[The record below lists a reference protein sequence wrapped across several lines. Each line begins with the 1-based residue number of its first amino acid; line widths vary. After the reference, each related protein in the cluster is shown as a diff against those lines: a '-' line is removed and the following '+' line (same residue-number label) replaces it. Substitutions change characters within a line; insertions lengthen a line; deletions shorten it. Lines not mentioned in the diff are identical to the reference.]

1 MSEYRNRTSGAVN
14 TQGEIRRSMPNTSLP
29 RVWTADI
36 CEFLGID
43 PVLAAPA
50 PAASGEYKV
59 VSRNGVVQ
67 DANGNWVEAYVE
79 RDMFAD
85 YTRTDVAEDGT
96 ETEVTVTK
104 TEQEQAY
111 TATKNAEAATAARA
125 TRDGLIASCDWMAI
139 KAFEGGTTVS
149 TEWATYRQALRDVS
163 AQAGFPNTIVWPTQ
177 PEQ

>member
-29 RVWTADI
+29 RVWTSAI
-36 CEFLGID
+36 CDSLGID

-85 YTRTDVAEDGT
+85 YVDEDG
-96 ETEVTVTK
+96 VTVTK
-104 TEQEQAY
+104 ASQEEAY
-111 TATKNAEAATAARA
+111 TARKDAEAATAARA
-125 TRDGLIASCDWMAI
+125 ERDGLIASCDWMAI

-149 TEWATYRQALRDVS
+149 AEWATYRQALRDVS
-163 AQAGFPNTIVWPTQ
+163 AQEGFPNDITWPEK
-177 PEQ
+177 PE

>member
-67 DANGNWVEAYVE
+67 DANNNWVEAYVE

-85 YTRTDVAEDGT
+85 YVDEDG
-96 ETEVTVTK
+96 VTVTK
-104 TEQEQAY
+104 ASQEEAY
-111 TATKNAEAATAARA
+111 TARKDAEAATAARA

-149 TEWATYRQALRDVS
+149 ADWATYRQALRDVS
-163 AQAGFPNTIVWPTQ
+163 AQEGFPNDITWPTQ
-177 PEQ
+177 PE

>member
-1 MSEYRNRTSGAVN
+1 MSEYRNRSTGEVK

-29 RVWTADI
+29 RVWTAAI
-36 CEFLGID
+36 CDSLGID

-50 PAASGEYKV
+50 PAASGEYKS

-85 YTRTDVAEDGT
+85 YVDEDN
-96 ETEVTVTK
+96 VTVTK
-104 TEQEQAY
+104 ASQEEAY
-111 TATKNAEAATAARA
+111 TARKDAEAATAARA
-125 TRDGLIASCDWMAI
+125 ERDKLIASCDWMAI

-149 TEWATYRQALRDVS
+149 AEWATYRQALRDVS
-163 AQAGFPNTIVWPTQ
+163 AQEGFPNDITWPEK
-177 PEQ
+177 PE

>member
-85 YTRTDVAEDGT
+85 YVDEDG
-96 ETEVTVTK
+96 VTVTK
-104 TEQEQAY
+104 SITGRSIHSHQECRGRY
-111 TATKNAEAATAARA
+111 CRP
-125 TRDGLIASCDWMAI
+125 C
-139 KAFEGGTTVS
+139 
-149 TEWATYRQALRDVS
+149 Y
-163 AQAGFPNTIVWPTQ
+163 P
-177 PEQ
+177 

>member
-43 PVLAAPA
+43 PVLAAPTPA
-50 PAASGEYKV
+50 PSGEYKS
-59 VSRNGVVQ
+59 VSRNGVTQ
-67 DANGNWVEAYVE
+67 DANGNWVQAYVE

-85 YTRTDVAEDGT
+85 YVDEDG
-96 ETEVTVTK
+96 VTVTK
-104 TEQEQAY
+104 ASQEEAY
-111 TATKNAEAATAARA
+111 TARKDAEAATAARA
-125 TRDGLIASCDWMAI
+125 IRDKLIDSCDWMAI

-163 AQAGFPNTIVWPTQ
+163 AQEGFPNNITWPEK
-177 PEQ
+177 PE

>member
-1 MSEYRNRTSGAVN
+1 MSEYRNRSTGEVN
-14 TQGEIRRSMPNTSLP
+14 TQGAIRKLHPNTSLP

-50 PAASGEYKV
+50 PAPSGEYKV
-59 VSRNGVVQ
+59 VSRNGVTQ

-85 YTRTDVAEDGT
+85 YVDEDG
-96 ETEVTVTK
+96 VTVTK
-104 TEQEQAY
+104 ASQEEAY
-111 TATKNAEAATAARA
+111 TARKDAEAATAARA
-125 TRDGLIASCDWMAI
+125 TRDKLIASCDWMAI

-163 AQAGFPNTIVWPTQ
+163 AQEGFPNDITWPEK
-177 PEQ
+177 PE

>member
-1 MSEYRNRTSGAVN
+1 MSEYRNRTTGAVN

-50 PAASGEYKV
+50 PAPSGEYKV
-59 VSRNGVVQ
+59 VSRNGVTQ
-67 DANGNWVEAYVE
+67 DANGNWVEAYIE

-85 YTRTDVAEDGT
+85 YVDEDG
-96 ETEVTVTK
+96 VTVTK
-104 TEQEQAY
+104 ASQEEAY
-111 TATKNAEAATAARA
+111 TARKDAEAATAARA
-125 TRDGLIASCDWMAI
+125 TRDKLIASCDWMAI

-163 AQAGFPNTIVWPTQ
+163 AQEGFPNDITWPEK
-177 PEQ
+177 PE

>member
-29 RVWTADI
+29 RVWTSSI
-36 CEFLGID
+36 CDSLGID

-59 VSRNGVVQ
+59 VSRNGVTQ

-79 RDMFAD
+79 RDMFSD
-85 YTRTDVAEDGT
+85 YTDEDGT
-96 ETEVTVTK
+96 VHTK
-104 TEQEQAY
+104 AEQEQAY
-111 TATKNAEAATAARA
+111 TARKNEEAATAVRA
-125 TRDGLIASCDWMAI
+125 ERDKLIASCDWMAI
-139 KAFEGGTTVS
+139 KAFEAGTGVA

-163 AQAGFPNTIVWPTQ
+163 AQEGFPNDITWPEK
-177 PEQ
+177 PE

>member
-50 PAASGEYKV
+50 PEASGEYKS

-67 DANGNWVEAYVE
+67 DANGNWVFAWVE
-79 RDMFAD
+79 RDMFSD
-85 YTRTDVAEDGT
+85 YVNDEG
-96 ETEVTVTK
+96 VTVTK
-104 TEQEQAY
+104 AEQEQAY
-111 TATKNAEAATAARA
+111 TARKDAEAATAARA
-125 TRDGLIASCDWMAI
+125 ERDKLIASCDWMAI

-163 AQAGFPNTIVWPTQ
+163 AQAGFPNDITWPEK
-177 PEQ
+177 PE

>member
-50 PAASGEYKV
+50 PAPSGEYKV

-79 RDMFAD
+79 QDMFAD
-85 YTRTDVAEDGT
+85 YVDEDG
-96 ETEVTVTK
+96 VTVTK
-104 TEQEQAY
+104 ASQEEAY
-111 TATKNAEAATAARA
+111 TARKDAEAATAARA

-163 AQAGFPNTIVWPTQ
+163 AQAGFPNDITWPEK
-177 PEQ
+177 PE

>member
-1 MSEYRNRTSGAVN
+1 MSEYRNRITGAVN

-50 PAASGEYKV
+50 PAPSGEYKV

-67 DANGNWVEAYVE
+67 DANNNWVEAYVE

-125 TRDGLIASCDWMAI
+125 ERDKLIASCDWMAI
-139 KAFEGGTTVS
+139 KAFEGGTGVA

-163 AQAGFPNTIVWPTQ
+163 AQEGFPNNITWPEK
-177 PEQ
+177 PE

>member
-1 MSEYRNRTSGAVN
+1 MSEYRNRSTGEVN

-29 RVWTADI
+29 RVWTSSI
-36 CEFLGID
+36 CDSLGID

-50 PAASGEYKV
+50 PAPSGEYKV

-67 DANGNWVEAYVE
+67 DALGNWVEAYVE

-85 YTRTDVAEDGT
+85 YVDEDG
-96 ETEVTVTK
+96 VTVTK
-104 TEQEQAY
+104 ASQEEAY
-111 TATKNAEAATAARA
+111 TARKDAEAATAARA

-163 AQAGFPNTIVWPTQ
+163 AQVGFPNDITWPEK
-177 PEQ
+177 P

>member
-1 MSEYRNRTSGAVN
+1 MSEYRNRTTGAVN

-29 RVWTADI
+29 RVWTAAI
-36 CEFLGID
+36 CDSLGID

-59 VSRNGVVQ
+59 VSRNGVTQ
-67 DANGNWVEAYVE
+67 DANGNWVEAYAE

-85 YTRTDVAEDGT
+85 YVDEDG
-96 ETEVTVTK
+96 VTVTK
-104 TEQEQAY
+104 ASQEEAY
-111 TATKNAEAATAARA
+111 TATKDAEAATAARA

-139 KAFEGGTTVS
+139 KAFEAGTGVA

-163 AQAGFPNTIVWPTQ
+163 AQAGFPNDITWPTQ
-177 PEQ
+177 PE

>member
-59 VSRNGVVQ
+59 VSRNGVTQ
-67 DANGNWVEAYVE
+67 DANGNWVQAYVE
-79 RDMFAD
+79 RDMFSD
-85 YTRTDVAEDGT
+85 YTDEDGT
-96 ETEVTVTK
+96 AHTK
-104 TEQEQAY
+104 AEQEEAY
-111 TATKNAEAATAARA
+111 TARKDAEAATAARA

-163 AQAGFPNTIVWPTQ
+163 AQEGFPNNITWPEK
-177 PEQ
+177 PE

>member
-29 RVWTADI
+29 RVWTAAI
-36 CEFLGID
+36 CDSLGID

-50 PAASGEYKV
+50 PEASGEYKV
-59 VSRNGVVQ
+59 VSRNGVTQ
-67 DANGNWVEAYVE
+67 DALGNWVQAYVE
-79 RDMFAD
+79 SDMFAD
-85 YTRTDVAEDGT
+85 YVDEDG
-96 ETEVTVTK
+96 VTVTK
-104 TEQEQAY
+104 ASQEAAY

-125 TRDGLIASCDWMAI
+125 ERDKLIASCDWMAI

-163 AQAGFPNTIVWPTQ
+163 AQEGFPNDITWPEK
-177 PEQ
+177 PE

>member
-36 CEFLGID
+36 CDSLGID

-67 DANGNWVEAYVE
+67 DALGNWVEAYVE
-79 RDMFAD
+79 SDMFAD
-85 YTRTDVAEDGT
+85 YVDEDG
-96 ETEVTVTK
+96 VTVTK
-104 TEQEQAY
+104 ASQEEAY
-111 TATKNAEAATAARA
+111 TARKDAEAATAVRA
-125 TRDGLIASCDWMAI
+125 ERDKLIDSCDWMAI
-139 KAFEGGTTVS
+139 KAFEGGTTVG
-149 TEWATYRQALRDVS
+149 TDWATYRQALRDVTD
-163 AQAGFPNTIVWPTQ
+163 QAGFPNEITWPTQ
-177 PEQ
+177 PE

>member
-1 MSEYRNRTSGAVN
+1 MSEYRNRITGAVN

-29 RVWTADI
+29 RVWTSSI
-36 CEFLGID
+36 CDSLGID
-43 PVLAAPA
+43 QVLAAPA

-67 DANGNWVEAYVE
+67 DALGNWVQAYVE

-85 YTRTDVAEDGT
+85 YVDEDG
-96 ETEVTVTK
+96 VTVTK
-104 TEQEQAY
+104 VSQEEAY
-111 TATKNAEAATAARA
+111 TARKDAEAATAARA
-125 TRDGLIASCDWMAI
+125 TSDGLIASCDWMAI

-163 AQAGFPNTIVWPTQ
+163 AQEGFPNNITWPEK
-177 PEQ
+177 PE

>member
-1 MSEYRNRTSGAVN
+1 MSEYRNRTTGAVN

-43 PVLAAPA
+43 PVLAAPTPA
-50 PAASGEYKV
+50 PSGEYKS
-59 VSRNGVVQ
+59 VSRNGVTQ
-67 DANGNWVEAYVE
+67 DANGNWVQAYVE

-85 YTRTDVAEDGT
+85 YVDEDG
-96 ETEVTVTK
+96 VTVTK
-104 TEQEQAY
+104 VSQEEAY
-111 TATKNAEAATAARA
+111 TATKDAEAATAARA

-139 KAFEGGTTVS
+139 KAFEGGTGVA

-163 AQAGFPNTIVWPTQ
+163 AQEGFPNDITWPEK
-177 PEQ
+177 PE

>member
-43 PVLAAPA
+43 PVLAAPTPA
-50 PAASGEYKV
+50 PSGEYKS
-59 VSRNGVVQ
+59 VSRNGVTQ
-67 DANGNWVEAYVE
+67 DANGNWVQAYVE

-85 YTRTDVAEDGT
+85 YVDEDG
-96 ETEVTVTK
+96 VTVTK
-104 TEQEQAY
+104 VSQEQAY
-111 TATKNAEAATAARA
+111 TATKDAEAATAARA

-139 KAFEGGTTVS
+139 KAFEGGTGVA

-163 AQAGFPNTIVWPTQ
+163 AQEGFPNDITWPEK
-177 PEQ
+177 PE